1 MNKFLYKIVFYIF
14 VFFLLIKNIY
24 YININKFVNVIYFF
38 ITYIFCCFLFDN
50 ILVKLSLC
58 IIIPDV
64 LYTKNYL
71 YNIETLEDL
80 SKLGEDIIN
89 KVEDNMDE
97 YNEKQEDELN
107 EQSKAE
113 KEEDVHKKGFAK
125 SNKPTSDEEQMDNLN
140 KSINP

>member
-71 YNIETLEDL
+71 YNIETLENV

-97 YNEKQEDELN
+97 YNEKQEDKLT
-107 EQSKAE
+107 EQSK
-113 KEEDVHKKGFAK
+113 EDNPDNVNTMEFTK
-125 SNKPTSDEEQMDNLN
+125 SNKPTSDEEQMNNLN